1 VSDLLQD
8 LRYSLR
14 LLARAPGFTAVAVLT
29 LALGIGANSAVF
41 SLVDAVL
48 LRPLSYPEPE
58 RLVWLWESNPA
69 QKLLIMPAS
78 PANFADWREQGRSF
92 DIVAAWRDLNL
103 TLTGLEIPER
113 VLGARVFPELLEA
126 LGAKPALGRGFARG
140 EGTPAGERV
149 AVVTHGL
156 WQRRFGGDPSLV
168 GRAIQLDGASHTVVG
183 VLASG
188 FQFPLSR
195 VEVLIPWTP
204 SAGDMRERGAKFRF
218 LRAVARLKRG
228 VSVDEARTEMTVIAR
243 RLEAAY
249 PASNKGWSI
258 NVMPLREFF
267 VGAFRLRFVAL
278 LVAVGL
284 VALIAC
290 VNVANLLLARATGRR
305 QEIAVRTAIGAGRA
319 RLFRQLLTES
329 AVLGL
334 IGGVAGL
341 ALAWAGIR
349 PLVALIPELN
359 LQIPGLDSVRIDL
372 RAVWFTL
379 GVSVATGLLFGVA
392 PLAQASS
399 LDLQGALK
407 EGGRGG
413 TGGARSR
420 RLRALLVVC
429 EIALAVV
436 LSTGAGL
443 MLRSFERIQR
453 VDPGFRA
460 DNALT
465 FRITLPASQYA
476 QPPRQFAFF
485 RQLAQRLRALPR
497 ATDVGLTNYVPLSG
511 SWSVVRF
518 TIDGRPVSPEETP
531 SASNQVVTPSYFRA
545 MGIKLVA
552 GRVFTD
558 QDDEHASRVA
568 LVNESLAQRFWPG
581 ASAIGQRLHLEEES
595 PDSPPLTV
603 VGVVGGVHQLR
614 LQDDPMPELY
624 RCYFQAPTA
633 SMSVILRTASDPLA
647 LATAAR
653 RAVAALDPNQPVY
666 NVDTLGRI
674 VKDAAWL
681 TRLTTVLFGAFS
693 ALALAL
699 AAVGIYGLTAYTLAQ
714 RQREIGLRMALG
726 ATPGDVLR
734 LVLGRG
740 LALALAGVL
749 GGIVAAYLLAKGMAG
764 LLYGIGAFDPVTFLT
779 APLLLL
785 AVAAAANLAPALRA
799 ARTDPMTALRHE

>member
-1 VSDLLQD
+1 MIQD

-14 LLARAPGFTAVAVLT
+14 LLARAPGFAAVAVLT
-29 LALGIGANSAVF
+29 LALGIGATSAVF

-48 LRPLSYPEPE
+48 LRPLSYPQPE

-69 QKLLIMPAS
+69 QKLPVVPAS
-78 PANFADWREQGRSF
+78 PANFADWREQSRSF
-92 DIVAAWRDLNL
+92 DIVAAWRELNL

-113 VLGARVFPELLEA
+113 VLGARVFPELLEI

-149 AVVTHGL
+149 AMVTHGL
-156 WQRRFGGDPSLV
+156 WQRRFGGDPSLA
-168 GRAIQLDGASHTVVG
+168 GRTIQLDGASHTIVG
-183 VLASG
+183 ILAPE

-195 VEVLIPWTP
+195 VEVLIPWIP
-204 SAGDMRERGAKFRF
+204 SAGEMLERGAKFRF
-218 LRAVARLKRG
+218 LRAVARLKPG
-228 VSVDEARTEMTVIAR
+228 VSVEQARTEMTGIAR
-243 RLEAAY
+243 RLEQAY
-249 PASNKGWSI
+249 PASDKGWSI
-258 NVMPLREFF
+258 SVMPLREYF
-267 VGAFRLRFVAL
+267 VGGFRLRFMAL

-284 VALIAC
+284 VTLIAC
-290 VNVANLLLARATGRR
+290 VNVANLLLVRATGRR
-305 QEIAVRTAIGAGRA
+305 QEIAVRMAIGAGRA

-349 PLVALIPELN
+349 PLVALIPDMSLR
-359 LQIPGLDSVRIDL
+359 IPGLDSVRIDL

-413 TGGARSR
+413 TGGGRSR

-443 MLRSFERIQR
+443 MLRSFERMQR

-476 QPPRQFAFF
+476 QPARQFAFF
-485 RQLAQRLRALPR
+485 RQLDQRLRSLPR

-518 TIDGRPVSPEETP
+518 TIDGRPLSPEETP

-558 QDDEHASRVA
+558 QDDENASRVA

-581 ASAIGQRLHLEEES
+581 ASVIGQRLHLEEES
-595 PDSPPLTV
+595 PDVPPLTV
-603 VGVVGGVHQLR
+603 VGVVAGVHQLR
-614 LQDDPMPELY
+614 LQDDPVPELY

-653 RAVAALDPNQPVY
+653 RAVTALDPNQPVY
-666 NVDTLGRI
+666 NVDTLSRI
-674 VKDAAWL
+674 VKDAVWV
-681 TRLTTVLFGAFS
+681 TRLTAALFGAFS

-699 AAVGIYGLTAYTLAQ
+699 AAVGIYGLTAYAVAQ
-714 RQREIGLRMALG
+714 RQREIGLRLALG

-749 GGIVAAYLLAKGMAG
+749 GGIVAAYLLTKGMAG
-764 LLYGIGAFDPVTFLT
+764 LVYGIGVLDPVSFLT